1 MPRTRVKRET
11 PIRMISWRQKE
22 ESRARSSLKMTL
34 MTRTRSASKSL
45 MLLTTPQEPLFF
57 LSLKLV
63 TFFLFASNFIGMEKT
78 RTAKGRHAV
87 MVSRSNGRASKVEIA
102 NSGQSSLEKTLH
114 GAQYWGGGILL
125 ATTLCKSTIMHV
137 RVS

>member
-1 MPRTRVKRET
+1 
-11 PIRMISWRQKE
+11 
-22 ESRARSSLKMTL
+22 

-78 RTAKGRHAV
+78 RTVKGRHAV
-87 MVSRSNGRASKVEIA
+87 IVSRSNGRASLSKVDIA
-102 NSGQSSLEKTLH
+102 NSGQSSLENTLH
-114 GAQYWGGGILL
+114 GTQYWGGGILL

-137 RVS
+137 RVRVS